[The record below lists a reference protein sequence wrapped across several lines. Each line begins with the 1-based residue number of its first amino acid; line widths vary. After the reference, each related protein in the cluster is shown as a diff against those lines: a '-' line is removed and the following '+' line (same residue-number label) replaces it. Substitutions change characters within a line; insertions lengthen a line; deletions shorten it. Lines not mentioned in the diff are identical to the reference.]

1 MNYPQIIKDI
11 YAQQS
16 PGLFGTT
23 VVLSPPIANFVK
35 DAGFDTVEK
44 LTEWVTQSAN
54 PPFAAKPKPNAG
66 PAPQAK
72 AKPKRGGFGMGGN
85 FHVIVTGASNNN
97 YWMVGGMMPGQS
109 IEIDKWR

>member
-23 VVLSPPIANFVK
+23 VVLSPPIADFVK

-54 PPFAAKPKPNAG
+54 PPMAATPKPNAG

-72 AKPKRGGFGMGGN
+72 AKAKPKRGGFGWEATTSLSPA
-85 FHVIVTGASNNN
+85 HPTTTTGWSEA
-97 YWMVGGMMPGQS
+97 
-109 IEIDKWR
+109 